1 MDNPRH
7 RPHVRHDS
15 AFLESIERRDMD
27 RRNNLSEF
35 VMFWHHD
42 PADMCRYETLDLS
55 NTGARLRTN
64 APLPEGMTGVAT
76 NRLNA
81 RSWWFGHEAFVT
93 PMETP
98 LTTKQVSASS
108 KFHSHHPAEL
118 VGLLFRVVT
127 RANQWSALTHREAT
141 QQSLTLKHCKLVGV
155 NPTVNR
161 QVIARWL

>member
-42 PADMCRYETLDLS
+42 PADMCRYVTLDLS

-64 APLPEGMTGVAT
+64 APLPEGMTGVAMT
-76 NRLNA
+76 AKSCDEQLERTVMVVWSRSIRDADGNA
-81 RSWWFGHEAFVT
+81 THHEA
-93 PMETP
+93 
-98 LTTKQVSASS
+98 
-108 KFHSHHPAEL
+108 
-118 VGLLFRVVT
+118 GLRF
-127 RANQWSALTHREAT
+127 
-141 QQSLTLKHCKLVGV
+141 
-155 NPTVNR
+155 
-161 QVIARWL
+161 I